1 MILLHGAPGSEGIH
15 TWHSAALS
23 SAPALLFRW
32 RIDIRPQHVA
42 GNARQLLDRQ
52 HATGRH
58 PLPLHYRLMTNAR
71 PRPCLCAGILF
82 PRSSNG
88 SSSTAPAPSVIC
100 SKQRRSFIRMT
111 GKNRIR
117 DETTAR
123 CTNDTRAF
131 GFKTEQEN
139 PPTCMP
145 AGGGRPTLGHDCA
158 SNPSDGMS
166 KFKITVA
173 RIEVDAR
180 VEQDAQVRIT
190 FRIDRAPI
198 SFQVPILLSIR
209 DFDDTEMVQAARSA
223 LHRTF
228 VELAA
233 QSQKWK
239 LTSEDL
245 RQLSSTSLRPK
256 T

>member
-1 MILLHGAPGSEGIH
+1 
-15 TWHSAALS
+15 
-23 SAPALLFRW
+23 
-32 RIDIRPQHVA
+32 
-42 GNARQLLDRQ
+42 
-52 HATGRH
+52 
-58 PLPLHYRLMTNAR
+58 
-71 PRPCLCAGILF
+71 
-82 PRSSNG
+82 
-88 SSSTAPAPSVIC
+88 
-100 SKQRRSFIRMT
+100 MT

-139 PPTCMP
+139 PPTSMP
-145 AGGGRPTLGHDCA
+145 AGGPTLGHDVWIDIGLREH
-158 SNPSDGMS
+158 PSDGMS

-180 VEQDAQVRIT
+180 GEQDVQVRIT

-198 SFQVPILLSIR
+198 RFQVPVLLSIR

-245 RQLSSTSLRPK
+245 RQLSSMSLRPK

>member
-1 MILLHGAPGSEGIH
+1 
-15 TWHSAALS
+15 
-23 SAPALLFRW
+23 
-32 RIDIRPQHVA
+32 
-42 GNARQLLDRQ
+42 
-52 HATGRH
+52 
-58 PLPLHYRLMTNAR
+58 
-71 PRPCLCAGILF
+71 
-82 PRSSNG
+82 
-88 SSSTAPAPSVIC
+88 
-100 SKQRRSFIRMT
+100 MT

-145 AGGGRPTLGHDCA
+145 AGADGRRWVTTFGSILVCA

-180 VEQDAQVRIT
+180 GEQDAQVRIT

-223 LHRTF
+223 LHRTC

-245 RQLSSTSLRPK
+245 RQLSSMSLRPK

>member
-1 MILLHGAPGSEGIH
+1 
-15 TWHSAALS
+15 
-23 SAPALLFRW
+23 
-32 RIDIRPQHVA
+32 
-42 GNARQLLDRQ
+42 
-52 HATGRH
+52 
-58 PLPLHYRLMTNAR
+58 
-71 PRPCLCAGILF
+71 
-82 PRSSNG
+82 
-88 SSSTAPAPSVIC
+88 
-100 SKQRRSFIRMT
+100 MT

-131 GFKTEQEN
+131 GFKSEQEN

-145 AGGGRPTLGHDCA
+145 AGADGRRWVTTFLIDMVCA

-180 VEQDAQVRIT
+180 GEQDAQVRIT

-198 SFQVPILLSIR
+198 SFQVPIRLSIR

-233 QSQKWK
+233 QSQSWK
-239 LTSEDL
+239 LSAKDL
-245 RQLSSTSLRPK
+245 QQLSNMSSRPK
-256 T
+256 A